1 MHYFAIS
8 LLLAFSVYTWA
19 QQQQQQ
25 ETGGGFRI
33 VGIPGTGTQFLPESY
48 VSTFGRFQVEKSL
61 LVRRVCRQGGYAPF
75 VPGSI
80 IRPTLDIL
88 VKNGILSY
96 VMVGVEEK
104 DNPACPPLAQQWTTF
119 ELVMEPNFRVE
130 VFLGARDGKDEQIM
144 QVETIQ
150 IQSALQEF
158 GMILAETSQAISE
171 GFHVI
176 SIPLAD
182 KWTQIGDVDDVVVDD
197 TNNGDAKIITFLAS
211 AEPDAREL
219 LTLDS
224 SLVEMTAS
232 SVMQMRVHSKNPEAQ
247 NEL

>member
-1 MHYFAIS
+1 MHYFAII
-8 LLLAFSVYTWA
+8 LLLTFSVYDAWA
-19 QQQQQQ
+19 Q
-25 ETGGGFRI
+25 GGGFRI
-33 VGIPGTGTQFLPESY
+33 VGIPGAGTQFLPESY
-48 VSTFGRFQVEKSL
+48 ASTFGRFQVEKNM
-61 LVRRVCRQGGYAPF
+61 LVPRACQGGYAPF

-88 VKNGILSY
+88 VKNGILTY

-119 ELVMEPNFRVE
+119 ELVMEPNFSVE
-130 VFLGARDGKDEQIM
+130 VFWGARDGKDELIM

-150 IQSALQEF
+150 IQSILQEF
-158 GMILAETSQAISE
+158 GMILSETSQAISK
-171 GFHVI
+171 GFHII
-176 SIPLAD
+176 SIPLAE
-182 KWTQIGDVDDVVVDD
+182 KWTQVGDDVVDA
-197 TNNGDAKIITFLAS
+197 NGDAKIMTFLAS

-232 SVMQMRVHSKNPEAQ
+232 SVMQVRVYSKDGEAQ

>member
-1 MHYFAIS
+1 MHYLAIL
-8 LLLAFSVYTWA
+8 LLLAFSVDDAWA
-19 QQQQQQ
+19 Q
-25 ETGGGFRI
+25 GGGFRI
-33 VGIPGTGTQFLPESY
+33 VGIPGAGTQFLPESH
-48 VSTFGRFQVEKSL
+48 VSTFGRFHVEKSQ
-61 LVRRVCRQGGYAPF
+61 LVPHACQSGGYSPF

-88 VKNGILSY
+88 VKNGLLSY

-130 VFLGARDGKDEQIM
+130 VFWGARDGKDEKIM
-144 QVETIQ
+144 QVETIH
-150 IQSALQEF
+150 IQALLQDF
-158 GMILAETSQAISE
+158 GMILAESSQAASSISK
-171 GFHVI
+171 GFHII

-182 KWTQIGDVDDVVVDD
+182 NWTQVGDYDVVDA
-197 TNNGDAKIITFLAS
+197 NNGDAKIMTFLAT

-232 SVMQMRVHSKNPEAQ
+232 SVMQVRVVQHSKEDHHIEAQ
-247 NEL
+247 HEL